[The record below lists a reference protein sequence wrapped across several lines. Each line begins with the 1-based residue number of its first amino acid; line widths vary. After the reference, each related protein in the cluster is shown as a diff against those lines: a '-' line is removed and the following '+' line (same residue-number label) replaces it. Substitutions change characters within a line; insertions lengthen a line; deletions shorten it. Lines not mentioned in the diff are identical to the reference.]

1 MSGFCLFIAN
11 ALTNDYRDAV
21 WHRSWMNNIS
31 FMGEKAL
38 RNEANSSFSVNY
50 LLQLNAKLE
59 LVSTKLN
66 KQI

>member
-1 MSGFCLFIAN
+1 MHSQMTTETQFGTGPGWTTSVL
-11 ALTNDYRDAV
+11 
-21 WHRSWMNNIS
+21 W
-31 FMGEKAL
+31 EKKAL
-38 RNEANSSFSVNY
+38 RNEANGSFSVNY